1 MLVLTANV
9 HAVVECSCNLRIHLD
24 VEILLLGKIFI
35 AVDNFLFDPDAEW
48 LSDDRVGHVDEPLSR
63 HLVHVAV
70 FRQKSADLRR
80 LSGLFENATDAERLV
95 LWAVEHL
102 DVVAIDAKSILGRL
116 EDTYYLRLPDTMSLR
131 K

>member
-9 HAVVECSCNLRIHLD
+9 HAVVERSCNLRVHLD
-24 VEILLLGKIFI
+24 IEVLLLGQVLV
-35 AVDNFLFDPDAEW
+35 AADNFLFYPAAEW

-63 HLVHVAV
+63 HLVHVTV
-70 FRQKSADLRR
+70 FWQEVADHWRH
-80 LSGLFENATDAERLV
+80 SGLFEYATDAERLV

-102 DVVAIDAKSILGRL
+102 DVVALDAKSILGRAG
-116 EDTYYLRLPDTMSLR
+116 DTYYLRLPDTMSLR